1 MSIKA
6 AKKEENMTTPIAK
19 QQVAGL
25 TPAEMA
31 EVIADIFSETLTGLI
46 ARRDAAYSA
55 AVEPLNAEREALA
68 QESADI
74 EDAKENL
81 QALLPARA
89 REAQRQADALLL
101 AGKTE
106 EAAAKVREAEESA
119 NAPQAIGQRQRA
131 ISARLEAIA
140 EEKSKIKARC
150 DEAFYSEAQRIVRA
164 SERAFF
170 LTLLDGIE
178 RVLLPTDLW
187 RNVNARVNL
196 TAPERSDEWRG
207 SQKWYGR

>member
-1 MSIKA
+1 MTA
-6 AKKEENMTTPIAK
+6 AIAE
-19 QQVAGL
+19 QQVEQL

-31 EVIADIFSETLTGLI
+31 ERITETFDSTIAALI
-46 ARRDAAYSA
+46 ERRDTAYSA
-55 AVEPLNAEREALA
+55 AVEPLDAEREALA
-68 QESADI
+68 QESANI

-140 EEKSKIKARC
+140 EEKSEIKARC
-150 DEAFYSEAQRIVRA
+150 DRGFYADAQTVVRIA
-164 SERAFF
+164 ERGLF

-196 TAPERSDEWRG
+196 TASERSEEWQAAQR
-207 SQKWYGR
+207 WYR